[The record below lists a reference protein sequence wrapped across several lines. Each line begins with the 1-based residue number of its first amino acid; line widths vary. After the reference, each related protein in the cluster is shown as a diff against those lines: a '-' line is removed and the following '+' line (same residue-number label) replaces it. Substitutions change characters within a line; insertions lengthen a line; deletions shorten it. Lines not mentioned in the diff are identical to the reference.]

1 MGEHRAGTVVPF
13 LMACLGIAT
22 FSCMDAMMKQASIH
36 VGAYNAMLWRSVI
49 GVAMSAPLFVLQ
61 RHPWPDRAR
70 LFLHLKRSVSAGIS
84 VLLFFWG
91 LVRVPMAEGIALTFL
106 SPIIALLLAAPML
119 GEKVGRSAIAA
130 CLVAFAGVIVIVLGK
145 AHEGGGT
152 AALYGVGAIIVAGVF
167 YAYNLVLLRKSA
179 LVAGPIEITF
189 FTNLIFAGLYLLGA
203 PIGAALLP
211 LHWLPLIALAAAFA
225 VVSSLML
232 AWAYARAEAQ
242 RLVPV
247 EFTAFV
253 WAAIL
258 GAIVFGE
265 KVLPLTVLGAAMIVG
280 GCIIAARSRAVPA
293 PSTEAAS

>member
-1 MGEHRAGTVVPF
+1 M
-13 LMACLGIAT
+13 GIAL

-36 VGAYNAMLWRSVI
+36 IGAYNAMLWRSII
-49 GVAMSAPLFVLQ
+49 GTAVSGPLFLI
-61 RHPWPDRAR
+61 RGLKWPDHGR
-70 LFLHLKRSVSAGIS
+70 LLLHVKRSVASGIS

-91 LVRVPMAEGIALTFL
+91 LVHVPMAEGIALSFL

-119 GEKVGRSAIAA
+119 GEKVGRSAVIA
-130 CLVAFAGVIVIVLGK
+130 CLLAFSGVIVIVLGK
-145 AHEGGGT
+145 AHEGGGP
-152 AALYGVGAIIVAGVF
+152 AAFHGAIAIIVAGVF
-167 YAYNLVLLRKSA
+167 YAYNLVLLRRSA

-189 FTNLIFAGLYLLGA
+189 FTNLVFMGLYLLGS

-211 LHWLPLIALAAAFA
+211 LRWLPLIGLAAGFA
-225 VVSSLML
+225 IVSSLLL

-247 EFTAFV
+247 EFTAFI
-253 WAAIL
+253 WASIL

-265 KVLPLTVLGAAMIVG
+265 TVLPLTVLGAAMIVA
-280 GCIIAARSRAVPA
+280 GCVIAARARQAPV

>member
-1 MGEHRAGTVVPF
+1 
-13 LMACLGIAT
+13 
-22 FSCMDAMMKQASIH
+22 MKQASIH
-36 VGAYNAMLWRSVI
+36 IGAYNAMLWRSII
-49 GVAMSAPLFVLQ
+49 GLAMSAPLFVI
-61 RHPWPDRAR
+61 RRTKWPDRTR
-70 LFLHLKRSVSAGIS
+70 LMLHIKRSVAAGIS

-91 LVRVPMAEGIALTFL
+91 LVRVPMAEGIALSFL

-119 GEKVGRSAIAA
+119 GEKVGKSAMAA

-145 AHEGGGT
+145 THEGGG
-152 AALYGVGAIIVAGVF
+152 AAAFQGAAAIVVAGVF
-167 YAYNLVLLRKSA
+167 YAYNLVLLRRSA
-179 LVAGPIEITF
+179 LVAGAVEITF
-189 FTNLIFAGLYLLGA
+189 FTNLIFTGLYLLGS

-211 LHWLPLIALAAAFA
+211 LHWLPLIGLAAAFA
-225 VVSSLML
+225 VMSSLML

-253 WAAIL
+253 WASIL

-265 KVLPLTVLGAAMIVG
+265 KVLPLTTLGAAMIIT
-280 GCIIAARSRAVPA
+280 GCVIAARAPHAPV

>member
-1 MGEHRAGTVVPF
+1 MSRANGTVVPF
-13 LMACLGIAT
+13 LVACLGIAL

-36 VGAYNAMLWRSVI
+36 IGAYNAMLWRSII
-49 GVAMSAPLFVLQ
+49 GSALCWPLYLIQ
-61 RHPWPDRAR
+61 GLKWPDRGR
-70 LFLHLKRSVSAGIS
+70 LVLHSKRSVASGIS

-91 LVRVPMAEGIALTFL
+91 LVHVPMAEGIALSFL

-119 GEKVGRSAIAA
+119 GEKVGRSAVIA
-130 CLVAFAGVIVIVLGK
+130 CLLAFAGVIVIVLGQ
-145 AHEGGGT
+145 AHEGGGPE
-152 AALYGVGAIIVAGVF
+152 AFHGAIAIIIAGVF

-189 FTNLIFAGLYLLGA
+189 FTNLVFAGLYLLGA

-211 LHWLPLIALAAAFA
+211 LRWLPLIGVAAGFA
-225 VVSSLML
+225 IVSSLL
-232 AWAYARAEAQ
+232 IAWAYARAEAQ

-253 WAAIL
+253 WASIL

-265 KVLPLTVLGAAMIVG
+265 KVLPLTVLGAAMIVL
-280 GCIIAARSRAVPA
+280 GCVIAARARQASVPM
-293 PSTEAAS
+293 TEAGA

>member
-1 MGEHRAGTVVPF
+1 MRPASPIIAFSV
-13 LMACLGIAT
+13 ACLGIAT

-36 VGAYNAMLWRSVI
+36 VGAYNAMLWRSIV
-49 GVAMSAPLFVLQ
+49 GLAMSAPLFLIQ
-61 RHPWPDRAR
+61 RAKWPDRAR
-70 LFLHLKRSVSAGIS
+70 LILHLKRSVSAGIS

-119 GEKVGRSAIAA
+119 SEKVGKSAMAA
-130 CLVAFAGVIVIVLGK
+130 CLIAFAGVIVIVLGK
-145 AHEGGGT
+145 AHEGGGP
-152 AALYGVGAIIVAGVF
+152 AAFHGAIAIIVAGVF

-211 LHWLPLIALAAAFA
+211 LHWLPLIGLAAAFA

-253 WAAIL
+253 WASIL

-265 KVLPLTVLGAAMIVG
+265 KVLPLTVLGAGMIVA
-280 GCIIAARSRAVPA
+280 GCVIAARARHGPVPL
-293 PSTEAAS
+293 TEAAS

>member
-1 MGEHRAGTVVPF
+1 MQQHSTVIPF
-13 LMACLGIAT
+13 LVACLGIAT
-22 FSCMDAMMKQASIH
+22 FSCMDAMMKQASIQI
-36 VGAYNAMLWRSVI
+36 GAYNAMLWRSII
-49 GVAMSAPLFVLQ
+49 GLAVSAPLFLLQ
-61 RHPWPDRAR
+61 RDRWPDRAR
-70 LFLHLKRSVSAGIS
+70 LILHLKRSVAAGIS

-91 LVRVPMAEGIALTFL
+91 LVRVSMAEGIALTFL

-119 GEKVGRSAIAA
+119 GEKVGKSAMMA
-130 CLVAFAGVIVIVLGK
+130 CLIAFAGVIVIVLGK
-145 AHEGGGT
+145 AHEGGGPE
-152 AALYGVGAIIVAGVF
+152 AFHGAVAIIVAGVF

-189 FTNLIFAGLYLLGA
+189 FTNLIFTGLYLLGA

-211 LHWLPLIALAAAFA
+211 LHRLPLIGLAAGFA
-225 VVSSLML
+225 LVSSLML

-253 WAAIL
+253 WASIL

-265 KVLPLTVLGAAMIVG
+265 KVLPLTVLGAGMIVV
-280 GCIIAARSRAVPA
+280 GCVIAARARQAPVPM
-293 PSTEAAS
+293 TEAAS